1 MPMLGPSTAL
11 LLIDVQN
18 DFFHEKGAYPRNG
31 VRGADFAPLPE
42 RLRLVADAVH
52 QAGGLVISSEFTLV
66 PGRDGEPFIS
76 DGMRKMRPFL
86 GRGDFAP
93 GSFGQAPVAE
103 LGPIDIRVEKVAYSA
118 FYMSR
123 LEWVLRRAGVTTLL
137 VGGVVTNGGVAST
150 VRDAHARDFSVVVL
164 SDGCAAWNKEQH
176 DAALADLASVA
187 AVRACEEA
195 VTPR

>member
-1 MPMLGPSTAL
+1 MLGPSTAL

-31 VRGADFAPLPE
+31 VRCADFEPLPG
-42 RLRLVADAVH
+42 RLRVVADEVREN
-52 QAGGLVISSEFTLV
+52 GGLVISTEFTLV

-150 VRDAHARDFSVVVL
+150 VRDAHVRDFSVVVL
-164 SDGCAAWNKEQH
+164 SDGCAAWMKEQH

-187 AVRACEEA
+187 AVRTCEEA

>member
-1 MPMLGPSTAL
+1 MHTLDPATAL
-11 LLIDVQN
+11 VLIDVQN

-42 RLRLVADAVH
+42 RLRLVADEVREN
-52 QAGGLVISSEFTLV
+52 GGMVISTEFTLV

-86 GRGDFAP
+86 GQGDFAP
-93 GSFGQAPVAE
+93 ASFGQAPVVE

-150 VRDAHARDFSVVVL
+150 VRDAHTRDFRVVVL
-164 SDGCAAWNKEQH
+164 SDGCAAWKKEQH
-176 DAALADLASVA
+176 AAALEDLATVA
-187 AVRACEEA
+187 TIHTCEDA
-195 VTPR
+195 ITPR

>member
-1 MPMLGPSTAL
+1 MHALGPATAL
-11 LLIDVQN
+11 VLIDVQN

-31 VRGADFAPLPE
+31 VRCADFTPLPE
-42 RLRLVADAVH
+42 RLRLVADEVRET
-52 QAGGLVISSEFTLV
+52 GGLVISTEFTLV

-76 DGMRKMRPFL
+76 EGMRKMRPFL

-123 LEWVLRRAGVTTLL
+123 LEWVLRRASVSTLL
-137 VGGVVTNGGVAST
+137 VGGVVTGGGVAST
-150 VRDAHARDFSVVVL
+150 VRDAHTRDFRVGVL
-164 SDGCAAWNKEQH
+164 SDGCAAWKKEQH
-176 DAALADLASVA
+176 EAALADLASVA
-187 AVRACEEA
+187 TIHTCAEA
-195 VTPR
+195 ITPR

>member
-1 MPMLGPSTAL
+1 MPTLGPSTAL
-11 LLIDVQN
+11 VLIDVQN
-18 DFFHEKGAYPRNG
+18 DFFHEQGAYPRNG
-31 VRGADFAPLPE
+31 VHCADFAPLPG
-42 RLRLVADAVH
+42 RLRIVADAVH
-52 QAGGLVISSEFTLV
+52 QAGGLVISTEFTLV

-86 GRGDFAP
+86 GPGDFAP
-93 GSFGQAPVAE
+93 GSFGQAPVVE

-123 LEWVLRRAGVTTLL
+123 LEWVLRRASVTTLL

-150 VRDAHARDFSVVVL
+150 VRDAHVRDFSVVVL
-164 SDGCAAWNKEQH
+164 SDGCAAWKREQH

-187 AVRACEEA
+187 AIRTCEEA
-195 VTPR
+195 TTPR